1 VGGAP
6 ELPSGTRPT
15 SATALRAAPGA
26 DGTPAVTPNLVRERG
41 VRAASAVGRNTIETL
56 LFRGIS
62 TPVAMVLVVL
72 QGRFLQPE
80 GRGAYVL
87 AVLTVTIVTRLL
99 GQLGIAVTNR
109 LQDPDAQV
117 RHLVQRALALGMLLG
132 LVGMAAVV
140 GWAAASG
147 ELPSDVALAAA
158 LALVPNVV
166 WQTLSGVLM
175 GLGRI
180 RLWNYVQLASPVLTL
195 CGLLVFVVWLD
206 GEVVAALLAW
216 ALANALTALF
226 ALGAARDLWL
236 PISVPKIGDRI
247 GRTIARLALVMG
259 TVQIVNLVSY
269 RIELFL
275 LRAFRDLGDVGVY
288 SIAMQTVES
297 LWLIPAA
304 MATAVTAPAV
314 QSEEGEAA
322 RLVARTAVKA
332 LLFTAGAAGV
342 LAAAAP
348 FAIPLVLGDAF
359 EGATVPLILLMPGV
373 VAYAPVTVLVVY
385 LSVRRGRP
393 RLSLAVSIVAGLTTL
408 GLGLILIPALGVNGA
423 GIASSIGYGAGAVLS
438 WIFFARLTHLH
449 PKAAL
454 AQ

>member
-6 ELPSGTRPT
+6 ELLSRARPT
-15 SATALRAAPGA
+15 SATALRPDAGA
-26 DGTPAVTPNLVRERG
+26 EATPPVTPNLVRERD
-41 VRAASAVGRNTIETL
+41 VPAASSVGRNTIETL

-62 TPVAMVLVVL
+62 TPVAMLLVVL

-109 LQDPDAQV
+109 LQDPDADV
-117 RHLVQRALALGMLLG
+117 RRLVQRALALGLLLG
-132 LVGMAAVV
+132 LAGVGAVVAWAAVT
-140 GWAAASG
+140 G
-147 ELPSDVALAAA
+147 ELPADVAFAAS

-166 WQTLSGVLM
+166 WQSLSGVLM

-180 RLWNYVQLASPVLTL
+180 RLWNYVQLSPPVLTL
-195 CGLLVFVVWLD
+195 VGMLVFVVWLD

-226 ALGAARDLWL
+226 ALAAARDLWL
-236 PISVPKIGDRI
+236 PVSVPKIGDRI

-259 TVQIVNLVSY
+259 AVQIVNLVSY
-269 RIELFL
+269 RVELFL
-275 LRAFRDLGDVGVY
+275 LRHFRDLGDVGVY

-297 LWLIPAA
+297 MWLIPAA

-314 QSEEGEAA
+314 QSEEADAA
-322 RLVARTAVKA
+322 RLIARTAAKA
-332 LLFTAGAAGV
+332 LLYTAGAAAV
-342 LAAAAP
+342 VAAAAP
-348 FAIPLVLGDAF
+348 FFIPFVLGDAF
-359 EGATVPLILLMPGV
+359 EGAGLPLALLMPGV

-393 RLSLAVSIVAGLTTL
+393 RLSLAVSVASGVVTL
-408 GLGLILIPALGVNGA
+408 GLGLALIPAFGVTGA
-423 GIASSIGYGAGAVLS
+423 AIASSVGYGAGAILA
-438 WIFFARLTHLH
+438 WLFFARLTRLR
-449 PKAAL
+449 PQAAFG
-454 AQ
+454 